1 MLGKAM
7 LDGAVGRGFVVVCLA
22 GLLAGFVGCSKN
34 DDASDTGMGRSTG
47 SEFDQGDRVGTVVED
62 SETVVMV
69 DQDVDLRP
77 VYFGFDLYDLTP
89 EARGILRDD
98 ANQIMESNAGVVIEG
113 HTDSRGTEEY
123 NLALGDRRAYAVK
136 KYIGTLGV
144 PDSRMR
150 TVSYGEAVPA
160 VRGNDESAWR
170 WNRRVNFRIAN

>member
-1 MLGKAM
+1 MLRKAF
-7 LDGAVGRGFVVVCLA
+7 GTGFVAVALV
-22 GLLAGFVGCSKN
+22 GLLVALPGCSKK
-34 DDASDTGMGRSTG
+34 DDASDTGVGRSTG
-47 SEFDQGDRVGTVVED
+47 SEFDQGDRVAEVVETDTVVIV
-62 SETVVMV
+62 ET
-69 DQDVDLRP
+69 DIDLRP
-77 VYFGFDLYDLTP
+77 VYFGFDLYDLTS

-98 ANQIMESNAGVVIEG
+98 ANQIIDSGVSVVIEG

-150 TVSYGEAVPA
+150 TVSYAEAVPA

-170 WNRRVNFRIAN
+170 WNRRVNFRVAN